1 MVPTRWASCF
11 DCSALGIPMVSL
23 GFLCSCLRTLRSTRG
38 TLASCDHTAFIIRLK
53 TVLVFGLVRIPRLVS
68 AEILSRRSEDSSSSS
83 LESPKRLAF
92 EVLTGFLPFE
102 RPKRR
107 SRDVLPSLESPLL
120 SDGLIRLPIEGGG
133 GDVVEPRRNGVGER
147 DRKLNLLLR
156 FICSAAAGL

>member
-1 MVPTRWASCF
+1 MVLER
-11 DCSALGIPMVSL
+11 
-23 GFLCSCLRTLRSTRG
+23 
-38 TLASCDHTAFIIRLK
+38 
-53 TVLVFGLVRIPRLVS
+53 PRLTGRVGGPSSSSSEES
-68 AEILSRRSEDSSSSS
+68 AKRLLNAGRGSSSS

-92 EVLTGFLPFE
+92 EVLTGFFPFE